1 MCGAMC
7 RVTGARRV
15 LSAVRTPTTVLPW
28 LEGLPLVARVASPP
42 RLFLHTGLQVLY
54 LAG

>member
-28 LEGLPLVARVASPP
+28 LEGLPLVASPP